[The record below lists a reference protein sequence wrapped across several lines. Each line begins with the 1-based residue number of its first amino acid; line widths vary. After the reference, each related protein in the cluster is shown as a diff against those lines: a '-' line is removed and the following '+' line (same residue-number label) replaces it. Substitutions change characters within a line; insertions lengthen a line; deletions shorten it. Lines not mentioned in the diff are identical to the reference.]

1 MFCPNCGANNYP
13 NASYCV
19 SCGMRLNYA
28 QNTPSQFPDL
38 PMKWHKY
45 LVYIGMWS
53 SIAYYL
59 YEANQMGQYD
69 RISPMI
75 TNKIFMFQ
83 YFAYA
88 VLCFWLWWQLKNF
101 NRKAWSAYVI
111 FLVLSIWPSMII
123 RIVFLITNV
132 QAYIMAGPGFILY
145 EAGTFLVVCI
155 ASELTALLNF
165 IYYKKRAMYFVN

>member
-1 MFCPNCGANNYP
+1 M
-13 NASYCV
+13 V
-19 SCGMRLNYA
+19 
-28 QNTPSQFPDL
+28 
-38 PMKWHKY
+38 
-45 LVYIGMWS
+45 
-53 SIAYYL
+53 
-59 YEANQMGQYD
+59 QYD

-75 TNKIFMFQ
+75 TNKIFIFQ

-123 RIVFLITNV
+123 RNVFLITNV
-132 QAYIMAGPGFILY
+132 QAYIIAGPGGILY

-155 ASELTALLNF
+155 ASELMALLNF

>member
-59 YEANQMGQYD
+59 YEANQMVQYD

-132 QAYIMAGPGFILY
+132 QAYIMAIMAQLSRQKSEIFIM
-145 EAGTFLVVCI
+145 
-155 ASELTALLNF
+155 N
-165 IYYKKRAMYFVN
+165 

>member
-1 MFCPNCGANNYP
+1 M
-13 NASYCV
+13 V
-19 SCGMRLNYA
+19 
-28 QNTPSQFPDL
+28 
-38 PMKWHKY
+38 
-45 LVYIGMWS
+45 
-53 SIAYYL
+53 
-59 YEANQMGQYD
+59 QYD

-75 TNKIFMFQ
+75 TNKIFIFQ

-101 NRKAWSAYVI
+101 NRKAYVI

-132 QAYIMAGPGFILY
+132 QAYIMAEPGGILY

-155 ASELTALLNF
+155 ASELMALLNF